1 MSPISIVPEVIATIN
16 DLSTFAPHTATSVFA
31 IVTTASKGVV
41 DTRTLITS
49 EAQLISTFGP
59 PVSEEGT
66 THYGILA
73 GIHYLKYGRQLWVVR
88 VADYNVAASRTINNA
103 AGANVSLTVTAAT
116 TGSHGNN
123 IRVITSAGS
132 RQGYKMVIQYRIK
145 STSAWTTVETH
156 DNLLLGTANAS
167 NEDYIETR
175 LNGISN
181 WISVT
186 DTATQTT
193 LEATT
198 TKLSGGDDGASVSA
212 SDYVGVRSGL
222 TVTGL
227 QLYANKED
235 LAINM
240 LAVPGETSSTV
251 ISAMATVAEA
261 RNDCI
266 YLVDTPSGLSVT
278 DAVDFINGDNTDDA
292 SYPNATLNDWRGVA
306 YYPWVDYADGY
317 SGSTITCPPC
327 GFAAGIMAL
336 TDKERDPWFAP
347 AGPNRGILRLAD
359 DIEYNMTD
367 GEHEFAGPIVGGAG
381 ANNLNP
387 IRNIDGVGIVIWSQ
401 ITLQRKSSTL
411 RDVNVVRMLL
421 YAMKSISTAVKGL
434 QFDPNDATLW
444 RAIERVI
451 NPELRAIKGRRG
463 IYDYRVVCEEIMEER
478 SDLVDNKTVLAQIF
492 LKPTRAA
499 EVITLEF
506 TPLSSGAEFDLFT
519 EA

>member
-1 MSPISIVPEVIATIN
+1 MTISVVPEVISTIN

-31 IVTTASKGVV
+31 IVTTASKGEV

-49 EAQLISTFGP
+49 EAQLINTFGP
-59 PVSEEGT
+59 PVSQEGT

-73 GIHYLKYGRQLWVVR
+73 GIQYLKYGRQLWVVR
-88 VADYNVAASRTINNA
+88 VADYNVSSSKTVPNA
-103 AGANVSLTVTAAT
+103 ADTTTSLTITAAT

-123 IRVITSAGS
+123 LRVIISSGS
-132 RQGYKMVIQYRIK
+132 RQGYKFVVQYRIK
-145 STSAWTTVETH
+145 STSAWNTVETQ
-156 DNLLLGTANAS
+156 DNLLVGTANVS
-167 NEDYIETR
+167 NEDYIQTR
-175 LNGISN
+175 INGISN

-186 DTATQTT
+186 DVPTQATLKTGT
-193 LEATT
+193 F
-198 TKLSGGDDGASVSA
+198 KLAGGDDGASVSN

-222 TVTGL
+222 TITGM

-240 LAVPGETSSTV
+240 LAVPGVTSSAV
-251 ISAMATVAEA
+251 ISAMATIAEA

-266 YLVDTPSGLSVT
+266 YLVDTPKGLSVT

-292 SYPNATLNDWRGVA
+292 DYPSSTLNDWRGVA
-306 YYPWVDYADGY
+306 YYPWVDYVDGY
-317 SGSTITCPPC
+317 SGTTITCPPC

-367 GEHEFAGPIVGGAG
+367 GDHEFAGPIVGGAG

-387 IRNIDGVGIVIWSQ
+387 IRNINGVGIVIWSQ
-401 ITLQRKSSTL
+401 ITLYRKSSTL
-411 RDVNVVRMLL
+411 RDVNVARMLL
-421 YAMKSISTAVKGL
+421 YAMKSISTAVKNL

-463 IYDYRVVCEEIMEER
+463 LYDYRVVCESIMEER
-478 SDLVDNKTVLAQIF
+478 SDLVNNKTVLAQIF
-492 LKPTRAA
+492 LQPTRAA
-499 EVITLEF
+499 EVIQLEF
-506 TPLSSGAEFDLFT
+506 TPLSASAEFDLFT